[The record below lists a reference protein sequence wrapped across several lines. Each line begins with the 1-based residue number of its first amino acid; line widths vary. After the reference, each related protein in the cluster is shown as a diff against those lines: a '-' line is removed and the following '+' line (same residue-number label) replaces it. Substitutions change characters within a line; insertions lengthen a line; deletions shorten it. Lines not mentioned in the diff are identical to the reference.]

1 MFHKM
6 STQEEQRQD
15 RKPSIT
21 EFDRQLVDDIEK
33 KTVSDCSLNELLM
46 VLIRRGESNQNPV
59 LIGSTMNLLK
69 SLNGEFKRFHRFN
82 GPRRD
87 SGNERRDFNNER
99 THPMVTRS
107 QVKKEKES
115 SVEDTASDSTSRGT
129 TRTQR
134 KSNRKYND

>member
-6 STQEEQRQD
+6 STQEQQQD

-69 SLNGEFKRFHRFN
+69 SLNGEFKRFRHFN
-82 GPRRD
+82 GSRRD
-87 SGNERRDFNNER
+87 SGNER
-99 THPMVTRS
+99 THPMTTRS
-107 QVKKEKES
+107 QMKKEKET